1 MGTEQLKNIEE
12 WEVLTPSGWQSFSG
26 VKKTEVSGFVE
37 IIYRLPDGSIEFI
50 KCSKGHQIL
59 VNRDGEIGF
68 IFAECID
75 LNDELIFE
83 DEKSVCSILSINVN
97 HDTPND
103 MYDLINVNGGYRY
116 NTHGIISHNC
126 AHIEG
131 IDDLW
136 LALSP
141 SLSTGGRAILI
152 STPNGVGNLFHRI
165 WTGAQEGTNG
175 FKPIEIPWYKHPQR
189 DQEWYDIQAKAIR
202 AAKGERGVAQELEC
216 NFNASGDTFLPPEHM
231 DVLFSRVTD
240 PPWKHPVYPECW
252 VWKQPNPNH
261 RYVIGADVSRGDA
274 EDFSAFCVVD
284 IDDDEVV
291 ADYKAKI
298 QSDKL
303 ADVLIEIG
311 KYYNTAL
318 ICPELNSYGLLTS
331 DALKKS
337 GYPNLYYD
345 KLRKNV
351 YQVMTQS
358 EMTNSDELPG
368 IQMHV
373 KNREEILA
381 KFETILRNGHIITHS
396 KRLYEE
402 LKTFM
407 WRNNKAQAQK
417 GYNDDI
423 IMAYAMTFSLFEASG
438 RNLYSDEDMAMGL
451 LAGMSTNTN
460 TLVPFGQGFNP
471 SDSIALPIFTNS
483 SLARQNKF
491 LEKKRQ
497 FELQSKINP
506 SFESN
511 RIANNPQHPLS
522 PLWGEFAWVA
532 KD

>member
-1 MGTEQLKNIEE
+1 MIPFQTFPYQDECVEEFKNNQFVIVNKSRQLGLSTVCAAYALWLCIFHKEKNVLIIATKL
-12 WEVLTPSGWQSFSG
+12 EVAKNFQAKVFTMFDNLPKWLVMPSVVQRSIKTLKFSNG
-26 VKKTEVSGFVE
+26 SKIQAVPTS
-37 IIYRLPDGSIEFI
+37 PDAGRGEALSLL
-50 KCSKGHQIL
+50 L
-59 VNRDGEIGF
+59 V
-68 IFAECID
+68 
-75 LNDELIFE
+75 DE
-83 DEKSVCSILSINVN
+83 
-97 HDTPND
+97 
-103 MYDLINVNGGYRY
+103 
-116 NTHGIISHNC
+116 C

-189 DQEWYDIQAKAIR
+189 DQKWYDIQAKAIR

-381 KFETILRNGHIITHS
+381 KFETVLRNGHIITHS